1 MNDLIRTPLDER
13 SLVDLT
19 NKNPSIKFKY
29 FAIDGS
35 FIIALLEKPL
45 VKSKVS
51 SNYENYLVK
60 FNDFFN
66 SLIS

>member
-19 NKNPSIKFKY
+19 NKNPSTKFKY

-35 FIIALLEKPL
+35 LIIALLEKPL
-45 VKSKVS
+45 VKSKIS
-51 SNYENYLVK
+51 SN
-60 FNDFFN
+60 
-66 SLIS
+66 

>member
-1 MNDLIRTPLDER
+1 MNDLIRTPLDEK

-19 NKNPSIKFKY
+19 NKNPSTKFKY

-35 FIIALLEKPL
+35 LIVALLEKPL

-51 SNYENYLVK
+51 SNCVN
-60 FNDFFN
+60 
-66 SLIS
+66 